1 MSRSLPR
8 RYRWAI
14 ATLVLGACVVAGL
27 WVGANP
33 AVPVVAQVG
42 LTIGLLAGVPLAW
55 LVGHQS
61 RRAVDPGLRTQH
73 RPR

>member
-1 MSRSLPR
+1 MSSSLPR

-27 WVGANP
+27 WLGANP
-33 AVPVVAQVG
+33 SVPVVAQVG
-42 LTIGLLAGVPLAW
+42 VTLGLLAGIPLAW
-55 LVGHQS
+55 LVGHQGRHAS
-61 RRAVDPGLRTQH
+61 QQGLRTQH